1 MMFLQFC
8 TEASVFEI
16 YTRLCF
22 FEEMCALKLGG
33 IEISISVTV
42 FLKYRG
48 IPKYSQFTVYTQ

>member
-1 MMFLQFC
+1 MMFLPFC
-8 TEASVFEI
+8 TEVSVLEI

-22 FEEMCALKLGG
+22 FEEMCALKLGD

-48 IPKYSQFTVYTQ
+48 IPKYTQFAVYT